1 MQSVEILGVRVDDAT
16 YDDLLAAVDRFV
28 ASGRPHQVVTLNPE
42 MLVAA
47 HDDPDFRRMLAAA
60 DLNVAD
66 GVGLML
72 AARLLGHPLRQ
83 RVTGSDGIYCLAR
96 HSAERGYRV
105 YFLGAGPGVAEATA
119 QRLAAAYPGLV
130 VAGTYAGSPHS
141 AERAAT
147 VERVRA
153 ARPDLLLVAYGVPAE
168 ERWIAWNRQALGVP
182 VMLGVGGSFDFVAG
196 ITRRAPLWMRR
207 AGLEWLHRLVREPWR
222 WRRQLALP
230 RFLALVMAQRLRQ
243 GKLRP

>member
-1 MQSVEILGVRVDDAT
+1 VRVDDAT

-47 HDDPDFRRMLAAA
+47 HDDPAFRADLARS

-72 AARLLGHPLRQ
+72 AARLLGQPLRQ
-83 RVTGSDGIYCLAR
+83 RVTGSDGIYHLAR
-96 HSAERGYRV
+96 HSACKGYRV

-119 QRLAAAYPGLV
+119 QRLATAYPGLD
-130 VAGTYAGSPHS
+130 VAGTYAGSPADDES
-141 AERAAT
+141 AAIIA
-147 VERVRA
+147 RVRA

-168 ERWIAWNRQALGVP
+168 EKWIARHRDELGVP
-182 VMLGVGGSFDFVAG
+182 VMMGVGGSFDFVAG
-196 ITRRAPLWMRR
+196 VTRRAPPWMRR
-207 AGLEWLHRLVREPWR
+207 LGLEWLHRLIREPWR

-230 RFLALVMAQRLRQ
+230 RFLGLVVAQRLGR
-243 GKLRP
+243 GRASG